1 MKKEIPNILNCS
13 SVSVIVVGKTGKGVE
28 TLINACFRTKPK
40 HIVIEQHRE
49 ISFKEFKNQK

>member
-40 HIVIEQHRE
+40 HIVIEQLRE